1 MAEPPEPAEAE
12 APAPSFLRRV
22 FSARPRV
29 PLVQQMSATECGAAC
44 LAMVLGFYG
53 RPVPLD
59 DVREVCGGSRDGTT
73 AFALLDA
80 ANHFGLRGRGVKIDL
95 DAIEYLEAG
104 AILHWE
110 FDHYVVFERLRK
122 HSVDIVDPALGRR
135 RISRAQFG
143 ESFTGVVLVLEPGER
158 FTLAP
163 PRKSRL
169 WATTREVLGR
179 SGLLPPILT
188 MSLLLQLF
196 ALGTPLLLG
205 LLIDRVVPRS
215 DHQLLT
221 ILLGGLGALVVFE
234 AVTSLVRAHL
244 LLNLRTVIDARM
256 TTGFLDHLVS
266 LPYAYFQLRPPG
278 DLLMRL
284 NSNSTVREILT
295 SSALSGIL
303 DGGLVIVYV
312 ALLFFVSPTL
322 ALTALAA
329 GIATVAVIFVG
340 AGRQRELTAQS
351 LALEAKSQAY
361 EVEMLTAMTTL
372 KAMGAEQRAVGKWSS
387 LFVDVLN
394 LSLVRGRLGAALEAL
409 SGVVHMGG
417 PLVILAVGAH
427 LVLAH
432 QLSLG
437 TMLAASALAGS
448 FLGPLSALAE
458 SGLQLRLVGGYLDRI
473 NDVLDTA
480 PEQTAQAAHR
490 VLRIAGAIALEN
502 VSFRYGPLAP
512 RVVEDVSLSIA
523 PGQFVAIVGR
533 SGAGKSTLAAL
544 LLGLYRPE
552 TGRIVYDGVD
562 LAELD
567 LRALRQQ
574 LGVVTQQHDVFGAS
588 IRDNIAL
595 SDPALPLDAIVEAAK
610 LAGLHEDIMAM
621 PLGYQTPLIERGGS
635 ISGGQRQRL
644 ALARALVRQP
654 VILLLDE
661 ATSSLDAVTEAE
673 VQRSLA
679 GLACTRIVIAHRLS
693 TVVRAD
699 LLLVMDAGR
708 LVEADTHEALLAAN
722 GVYAELVRAQTSAT
736 QSD

>member
-1 MAEPPEPAEAE
+1 
-12 APAPSFLRRV
+12 
-22 FSARPRV
+22 
-29 PLVQQMSATECGAAC
+29 
-44 LAMVLGFYG
+44 
-53 RPVPLD
+53 
-59 DVREVCGGSRDGTT
+59 
-73 AFALLDA
+73 
-80 ANHFGLRGRGVKIDL
+80 
-95 DAIEYLEAG
+95 
-104 AILHWE
+104 
-110 FDHYVVFERLRK
+110 
-122 HSVDIVDPALGRR
+122 
-135 RISRAQFG
+135 
-143 ESFTGVVLVLEPGER
+143 
-158 FTLAP
+158 
-163 PRKSRL
+163 
-169 WATTREVLGR
+169 
-179 SGLLPPILT
+179 
-188 MSLLLQLF
+188 
-196 ALGTPLLLG
+196 
-205 LLIDRVVPRS
+205 
-215 DHQLLT
+215 
-221 ILLGGLGALVVFE
+221 
-234 AVTSLVRAHL
+234 
-244 LLNLRTVIDARM
+244 
-256 TTGFLDHLVS
+256 
-266 LPYAYFQLRPPG
+266 
-278 DLLMRL
+278 MRL

-303 DGGLVIVYV
+303 DSGLVIVYV
-312 ALLFFVSPTL
+312 ALLFFGRARPSRCRAHSGSIRDSRGDLRRRRSP
-322 ALTALAA
+322 ARGSTA
-329 GIATVAVIFVG
+329 
-340 AGRQRELTAQS
+340 REG
-351 LALEAKSQAY
+351 LALEAKSQSY

-480 PEQTAQAAHR
+480 PEQSAQAAHR
-490 VLRIAGAIALEN
+490 VLRIEGAIALEN

-552 TGRIVYDGVD
+552 SGRIVYDGVD

-635 ISGGQRQRL
+635 ISGGQRQRSRRWPRRSCAGRSSCCFDEGDL
-644 ALARALVRQP
+644 VARRGDRRPRCSARWP
-654 VILLLDE
+654 G
-661 ATSSLDAVTEAE
+661 S
-673 VQRSLA
+673 
-679 GLACTRIVIAHRLS
+679 ACTRIVIGGTGCPPWCAPTCS
-693 TVVRAD
+693 WSWTP
-699 LLLVMDAGR
+699 
-708 LVEADTHEALLAAN
+708 AA
-722 GVYAELVRAQTSAT
+722 
-736 QSD
+736 